1 MTIISRARKV
11 KVKGQCRNVRVCYTS
26 VHRRIEGG
34 GRAWPTCLLPNLAP
48 TRSRRCNLRLYNE
61 RKNPFS
67 GRGSAPIP
75 LGELT
80 VLPRLPSWWGWG
92 WLPPP
97 QEPHPRYRPSGPRA
111 SALTISGGREK
122 GLLLRVCRKGRGL
135 LMRGGGRE
143 RRTEQR
149 ENGKG
154 GVENPP
160 KGAAGNSLPPKK

>member
-1 MTIISRARKV
+1 MCVCAT
-11 KVKGQCRNVRVCYTS
+11 RVSTC
-26 VHRRIEGG
+26 VLKGG
-34 GRAWPTCLLPNLAP
+34 GAWPTCLLPNLAP

-135 LMRGGGRE
+135 LMRGAEGRE
-143 RRTEQR
+143 GQSR

-160 KGAAGNSLPPKK
+160 QGSGREFSPPQKVKTSRIKH